1 MPFCPPARTFSF
13 SPLPSQ
19 RPFCTEAALQQNIR
33 QGGRCQPEGKE
44 AGPRDSRT
52 RPLLSARQRSGATPP
67 PRAMQHSPAPAV
79 LVTTRQIQNVH
90 TGLDLSVPEYQ
101 EIHGKMMSGHVEY
114 RIVVVTRLAAFK
126 SAKHKPEDVVQFMV
140 SKKYSEIEE
149 LYQRLAARYPQA
161 SLPLLP
167 RKLLF
172 VGESDIC
179 ERRAMFNDIMKF
191 ISKHED
197 LATSPELLEFLG
209 TKSTSAID
217 FKGKNIPDDKEK
229 EDEENEALDFF
240 KEEKTPDLISQLSS
254 VENAKKGGE
263 KEKEEEEE
271 EEEDLD
277 PLGIIRTKKKKKVS
291 APAPPTKEEK
301 PKLTIFEE
309 EVDPDEGLFGPEKDF
324 SSVGPTKKMKENL
337 KLFEDPDLGGAVR
350 LGDSLLLPA
359 ACQHRQPVLN
369 TDPEEDTEE
378 LLRLPALLTAIFS
391 WGVTAAC
398 SSLPHLCL
406 CLVTEEQNGIREWL
420 GLEGTSGDDLIQ
432 PTC

>member
-1 MPFCPPARTFSF
+1 ACIFFP
-13 SPLPSQ
+13 
-19 RPFCTEAALQQNIR
+19 
-33 QGGRCQPEGKE
+33 
-44 AGPRDSRT
+44 
-52 RPLLSARQRSGATPP
+52 
-67 PRAMQHSPAPAV
+67 
-79 LVTTRQIQNVH
+79 RQIQNTH

-101 EIHGKMMSGHVEY
+101 EIRGKMMSGHVEY
-114 RIVVVTRLAAFK
+114 HIVVVTRLAAFK

-167 RKLLF
+167 RKVLF

-191 ISKHED
+191 IAKDED

-240 KEEKTPDLISQLSS
+240 KEEKTPDLISQFSS
-254 VENAKKGGE
+254 VENAKKGQK
-263 KEKEEEEE
+263 KEEEEEEE

-277 PLGIIRTKKKKKVS
+277 PLGIISLLSCLLRFRTKKPKK

-309 EVDPDEGLFGPEKDF
+309 EVDPDEGLFGPEEDF
-324 SSVGPTKKMKENL
+324 LSIGPRKKMKENL
-337 KLFEDPDLGGAVR
+337 KLFEDPDLGGVVR

-359 ACQHRQPVLN
+359 ACKNREYVLN
-369 TDPEEDTEE
+369 TDPEEDTEK
-378 LLRLPALLTAIFS
+378 LLR
-391 WGVTAAC
+391 
-398 SSLPHLCL
+398 
-406 CLVTEEQNGIREWL
+406 
-420 GLEGTSGDDLIQ
+420 
-432 PTC
+432 

>member
-1 MPFCPPARTFSF
+1 
-13 SPLPSQ
+13 
-19 RPFCTEAALQQNIR
+19 
-33 QGGRCQPEGKE
+33 
-44 AGPRDSRT
+44 
-52 RPLLSARQRSGATPP
+52 
-67 PRAMQHSPAPAV
+67 MQYSPAPAV
-79 LVTTRQIQNVH
+79 LVTTRQIQNTH
-90 TGLDLSVPEYQ
+90 TGLDLSVPKYQ
-101 EIHGKMMSGHVEY
+101 EIRGKMMSGHVEY
-114 RIVVVTRLAAFK
+114 HIVVVTRLAAFK

-167 RKLLF
+167 RKVLF

-191 ISKHED
+191 IAKDED

-240 KEEKTPDLISQLSS
+240 KEEKTPDLISQFSS
-254 VENAKKGGE
+254 VENAKKGQK
-263 KEKEEEEE
+263 KEEEEEEE

-277 PLGIIRTKKKKKVS
+277 PLGIIRTKKPKK

-309 EVDPDEGLFGPEKDF
+309 EVDPDEGLFGPEEDF
-324 SSVGPTKKMKENL
+324 LSIDL
-337 KLFEDPDLGGAVR
+337 KLFEDPDLGGVVR

-359 ACQHRQPVLN
+359 ACKNREYVLN
-369 TDPEEDTEE
+369 TDPEEDTEK
-378 LLRLPALLTAIFS
+378 LLR
-391 WGVTAAC
+391 V
-398 SSLPHLCL
+398 
-406 CLVTEEQNGIREWL
+406 E
-420 GLEGTSGDDLIQ
+420 DDLEKLLKVTSKPKPKVPSKPPLPQKPSVAPRSTNWSPLAKPKENRIQ
-432 PTC
+432 TMNEVDILQYIQENESINNQDTSLF